1 MTLPYKPVNIE
12 SYNEIQI
19 QLTEILSTI
28 TDTITTTAYPV
39 DEDFILN
46 QVPRLREFL
55 LTNNLVWDMARFFTT
70 DLNDSVPIHTDGNEE
85 YPKFLALNL
94 PLFGCDGSLMHW
106 WDNVDLAYASSTY
119 QYGKNIKMLDGPDK
133 VITHSLE
140 LSTPHLVRI
149 DLPHNVANL
158 KDSPRA
164 ILSMR
169 FKPEPLHLWY

>member
-1 MTLPYKPVNIE
+1 MILPYKSVNIE
-12 SYNEIQI
+12 SYDEIQA

-39 DEDFILN
+39 DEDFILD
-46 QVPRLREFL
+46 QVPQLRQFL
-55 LTNNLVWDMARFFTT
+55 LTNSLVWDVGRFFTT
-70 DLNDSVPIHTDGNEE
+70 DSNDSIPIHKDGNDEH
-85 YPKFLALNL
+85 PKFLALNL
-94 PLFGCDGSLMHW
+94 PLFGCNNSLMHW
-106 WDNVDLAYASSTY
+106 WDNVEIDYSSSTY
-119 QYGKNIKMLDGPDK
+119 KYGKNIKMFSGSNK

-140 LSTPHLVRI
+140 LSIPHLVRI

-164 ILSMR
+164 ILSIR